1 MTTER
6 VMTDE
11 QLIRQATDILL
22 SRLGLV
28 EATRFFALANR
39 GRTESV
45 ERHRVWQETLDQEAF
60 FEEVFSSPKKTWS
73 VPD

>member
-11 QLIRQATDILL
+11 QLISQATDILL

-28 EATRFFALANR
+28 EATRFFALVNR

-45 ERHRVWQETLDQEAF
+45 ERHRVWQETLDQKAF
-60 FEEVFSSPKKTWS
+60 FEEVFSSPKKTRS